1 MTIPFKQGSTAQTY
15 DATTGALIGTLG
27 LQGQANYLNVGL
39 GSGSIPVGVANSGTI
54 ATNGTVTLGTAL
66 PRIYPAI
73 WLYFPASA
81 VVGDATGGLY
91 FCVMSSTT
99 VGVVYAGKQGVA
111 NGVNTAALPFQPF
124 FPTSLVAVT
133 GSNSAYTG
141 STTETFLVNVT
152 IPPQTLGLQGQVR
165 VTSIQTTNNS
175 AGAKTFKNYLGA
187 SQIGQSG
194 SYTTSTGGTQMIAV
208 RNAGA
213 QNFNI
218 STVVGG
224 TSAGAA
230 VYTAVDTS
238 ATGTPYIALSATL
251 ATATDIAI
259 YEGYMMEMLPKD

>member
-27 LQGQANYLNVGL
+27 LQGQANYFPTVL

-54 ATNGTVTLGTAL
+54 ATSGTVTLGTAL

-73 WLYFPASA
+73 WLYFPAAA
-81 VVGDATGGLY
+81 VVGDATGGMY

-99 VGVVYAGKQGVA
+99 VGVVYQGKQGVA
-111 NGVNTAALPFQPF
+111 NGVPAATQPFQPF
-124 FPTSLVAVT
+124 FPTSLVAVV
-133 GSNSAYTG
+133 GSNAGYTG

-152 IPPQTLGLQGQVR
+152 ISPQTLGLQGQVR
-165 VTSIQTTNNS
+165 VTTNQTTNNS

-194 SYTTSTGGTQMIAV
+194 SYTTSTGGTQMIVV

-213 QNFNI
+213 QNFNV
-218 STVVGG
+218 SQVVGG
-224 TSAGAA
+224 TATGAA
-230 VYTAVDTS
+230 VYTAIDTS
-238 ATGTPYIALSATL
+238 AAGTPFIALSATL
-251 ATATDIAI
+251 ATATDIAV
-259 YEGYMMEMLPKD
+259 YEGFTMEMMPKD